1 MAVAVADMRQH
12 GRVRCEHERARLGRA
27 SLLAW
32 SAIGVMVFAALV
44 FWFDPTRLLTSL
56 GDTDDA
62 TRMIEVR
69 AWMSGASWF
78 DLTLPRFGGAHP
90 LVSHWSR
97 LIDVPLAG
105 LLSGFELFL
114 PADKAELVVRAL
126 WPLLVFWAFVYLLAR
141 EAQIRGGRTAA
152 LLTIPLTVTCIIGIV
167 QFLPGR
173 IDHHNAMIL
182 GAVIGILR
190 LARSF
195 DDPRAG
201 WSAGVLLGLGTAV
214 GYEALAL
221 TAASLAAAAL
231 YALLPHRSLL
241 GPSRAAV
248 AFAATLAVALAITTA
263 PESMFTSHCDV
274 LSMNLVLLAACGA
287 VGVSVVA
294 AMEDRLSRLAKLAL
308 LALTGGVGLSV
319 YAAAQPACLA
329 GPFGEVDPALFPVWL
344 GSVSETQSIFSLG
357 SQLPTLGGMAF
368 AYFAAGLYCGLKEM
382 RTEPGDAARFH
393 VLALLIA
400 LPLAFWQIK
409 LLPYATFLPVPL
421 LAIGLARPPQSAK
434 APASRRRT
442 LITLATTLVLVVIAG
457 WLLLRLSA
465 PSATRMKEALKPA
478 QDCQSTAAVSALAQL
493 PAGLAVA
500 DVNLGPYIVALSKL
514 DVLSAPYHRLDKPI
528 LEASRIL
535 HAAPEEAERRLR
547 ADGVHYVITCE
558 GLSSTNA
565 EGKEPADALQTLL
578 FSGKPPDFL
587 EPVPLEEP
595 TPLKVWRLKS

>member
-1 MAVAVADMRQH
+1 MAVAAADMRQH
-12 GRVRCEHERARLGRA
+12 GRVRDGLKRARLRRA

-32 SAIGVMVFAALV
+32 SALGVAVFAALV
-44 FWFDPTRLLTSL
+44 FWFDPARLLTSL

-69 AWMSGASWF
+69 EWMAGASWF
-78 DLTLPRFGGAHP
+78 DMTLPRFGGAHP

-105 LLSGFELFL
+105 LLAGFEILL
-114 PADKAELVVRAL
+114 PADRAELAVRAL

-152 LLTIPLTVTCIIGIV
+152 LLSIPLTVTCIIGIV
-167 QFLPGR
+167 QFLPGG

-221 TAASLAAAAL
+221 TAASLPAAAL

-241 GPSRAAV
+241 GPSRAAF

-263 PESMFTSHCDV
+263 PESMLTSHCDV
-274 LSMNLVLLAACGA
+274 LSMNLVLLAAYGA

-294 AMEDRLSRLAKLAL
+294 AMEDRLSLLAKLVL

-319 YAAAQPACLA
+319 YAAAQPACLT

-382 RTEPGDAARFH
+382 RPRPRRPSGACAPT
-393 VLALLIA
+393 VC
-400 LPLAFWQIK
+400 
-409 LLPYATFLPVPL
+409 ATSSP
-421 LAIGLARPPQSAK
+421 AKGSAPRTPRAK
-434 APASRRRT
+434 HRRMRCRRCSFPASR
-442 LITLATTLVLVVIAG
+442 
-457 WLLLRLSA
+457 
-465 PSATRMKEALKPA
+465 PSF
-478 QDCQSTAAVSALAQL
+478 S
-493 PAGLAVA
+493 
-500 DVNLGPYIVALSKL
+500 
-514 DVLSAPYHRLDKPI
+514 
-528 LEASRIL
+528 SRC
-535 HAAPEEAERRLR
+535 HWKHPRHSR
-547 ADGVHYVITCE
+547 
-558 GLSSTNA
+558 
-565 EGKEPADALQTLL
+565 
-578 FSGKPPDFL
+578 SGA
-587 EPVPLEEP
+587 
-595 TPLKVWRLKS
+595 

>member
-1 MAVAVADMRQH
+1 L
-12 GRVRCEHERARLGRA
+12 AR
-27 SLLAW
+27 S
-32 SAIGVMVFAALV
+32 SAIL
-44 FWFDPTRLLTSL
+44 
-56 GDTDDA
+56 
-62 TRMIEVR
+62 
-69 AWMSGASWF
+69 
-78 DLTLPRFGGAHP
+78 
-90 LVSHWSR
+90 
-97 LIDVPLAG
+97 
-105 LLSGFELFL
+105 
-114 PADKAELVVRAL
+114 
-126 WPLLVFWAFVYLLAR
+126 
-141 EAQIRGGRTAA
+141 Q
-152 LLTIPLTVTCIIGIV
+152 
-167 QFLPGR
+167 
-173 IDHHNAMIL
+173 
-182 GAVIGILR
+182 

-201 WSAGVLLGLGTAV
+201 WSAGLLLGLGTAV

-231 YALLPHRSLL
+231 YGLLPHRSLL

-294 AMEDRLSRLAKLAL
+294 AMEDRLSLLAKLAL

-382 RTEPGDAARFH
+382 RTEPGDAVRFH

-465 PSATRMKEALKPA
+465 PSATRMKEALKPV
-478 QDCQSTAAVSALAQL
+478 QGCQSTAAVSALAQL

-535 HAAPEEAERRLR
+535 HAAPE
-547 ADGVHYVITCE
+547 
-558 GLSSTNA
+558 
-565 EGKEPADALQTLL
+565 
-578 FSGKPPDFL
+578 
-587 EPVPLEEP
+587 
-595 TPLKVWRLKS
+595 

>member
-1 MAVAVADMRQH
+1 MAVAAADMRQH
-12 GRVRCEHERARLGRA
+12 GRVRDGLEHARLGPA

-32 SAIGVMVFAALV
+32 SAIGVMVFAALA

-69 AWMSGASWF
+69 EWMAGASWF

-97 LIDVPLAG
+97 LIDAPLAG
-105 LLSGFELFL
+105 LLSGFEFFL
-114 PADKAELVVRAL
+114 PADEAELVVRAL

-152 LLTIPLTVTCIIGIV
+152 LLSIPLTVTCIIGIV

-231 YALLPHRSLL
+231 YGLLPHRSLL

-263 PESMFTSHCDV
+263 PESMLTSHCDV
-274 LSMNLVLLAACGA
+274 RSMNLVLLAACGA

-294 AMEDRLSRLAKLAL
+294 AMEGRLSLLAKLVL

-319 YAAAQPACLA
+319 YVAAQPACLA

-357 SQLPTLGGMAF
+357 SQLPTLGGMAL

-382 RTEPGDAARFH
+382 RTEPGDTVRFH

-442 LITLATTLVLVVIAG
+442 LITLATTLALVVIAG

-465 PSATRMKEALKPA
+465 PSATRMKEALKPV
-478 QDCQSTAAVSALAQL
+478 QDCQSTVAVSALAQL

-547 ADGVHYVITCE
+547 ADGVRYVITCA

-565 EGKEPADALQTLL
+565 EGAEPADALQTLL
-578 FSGKPPDFL
+578 FSGKPLPFL
-587 EPVPLEEP
+587 EPVPLGAS
-595 TPLKVWRLKS
+595 TPLKVWRFKS

>member
-1 MAVAVADMRQH
+1 MAIAAAGGRQH
-12 GRVRCEHERARLGRA
+12 GLMREGFGRARLGRA

-32 SAIGVMVFAALV
+32 SAVGVMVFAALV

-78 DLTLPRFGGAHP
+78 DLTLPRFDGADP

-97 LIDVPLAG
+97 LIDAPLAV
-105 LLSGFELFL
+105 LLSGFEIFL
-114 PADKAELVVRAL
+114 PADEAELVVRAL
-126 WPLLVFWAFVYLLAR
+126 WPLLVFWAFVYLMAR
-141 EAQIRGGRTAA
+141 EVEICGGRAAA
-152 LLTIPLTVTCIIGIV
+152 LISIPLTVTCIIGIV

-182 GAVIGILR
+182 CAVIGILQ

-201 WSAGVLLGLGTAV
+201 WSAGVLLGLGTAI

-221 TAASLAAAAL
+221 TAASLGAAAL
-231 YALLPHRSLL
+231 YGVLPNRSLL

-263 PESMFTSHCDV
+263 PVQMFTSHCDV
-274 LSMNLVLLAACGA
+274 LSMNLVLLAASGA
-287 VGVSVVA
+287 IGVSVVA
-294 AMEDRLSRLAKLAL
+294 AMEDRFSLIVKLAL
-308 LALTGGVGLSV
+308 LALAGAAGLSL

-329 GPFGEVDPALFPVWL
+329 GPFGEVDPELFPVWL

-357 SQLPTLGGMAF
+357 SQLPTLGGMAL
-368 AYFAAGLYCGLKEM
+368 AYFAAGLYCGLKLV
-382 RTEPGDAARFH
+382 RTDRDDAVRFLM
-393 VLALLIA
+393 LALLIA
-400 LPLAFWQIK
+400 LPLSFWQIK

-421 LAIGLARPPQSAK
+421 LAVGLAQPPQSAK

-442 LITLATTLVLVVIAG
+442 LVTLAATLILVAVAG
-457 WLLLRLSA
+457 WLVMRMSA
-465 PSATRMKEALKPA
+465 PSSTRVKEALKPV
-478 QDCQSTAAVSALAQL
+478 QDCQSTAAVSALAPL
-493 PAGLAVA
+493 APGLALA

-514 DVLSAPYHRLDKPI
+514 DVLSAPYHRLGKSI
-528 LEASRIL
+528 IEANRIL
-535 HAAPEEAERRLR
+535 LASPDEAERRLR
-547 ADGVHYVITCE
+547 ADGVRYVVTCD
-558 GLSSTNA
+558 GLDSTTPRG
-565 EGKEPADALQTLL
+565 EVPTDALQKLL
-578 FSGKPPDFL
+578 FAGKPPAFL
-587 EPVPLEEP
+587 ESVPLSVS

>member
-1 MAVAVADMRQH
+1 MAVAAADMRQH
-12 GRVRCEHERARLGRA
+12 GRVRGELERARLGRA

-32 SAIGVMVFAALV
+32 SALGVMVFAALV
-44 FWFDPTRLLTSL
+44 FWFDPARLLTSL

-69 AWMSGASWF
+69 EWMSGASWF

-105 LLSGFELFL
+105 LLSGFEFFL
-114 PADKAELVVRAL
+114 PADRAELAVRAL

-195 DDPRAG
+195 DNPRAG

-231 YALLPHRSLL
+231 YGLLPHRSLL

-263 PESMFTSHCDV
+263 PERMLTSHCDV

-294 AMEDRLSRLAKLAL
+294 AMEDQLSLLAKLVL

-329 GPFGEVDPALFPVWL
+329 GPFGEVDPALLPVWL

-382 RTEPGDAARFH
+382 RTEPGDAVRFH
-393 VLALLIA
+393 VLALLFA

-434 APASRRRT
+434 APANRRRT

-547 ADGVHYVITCE
+547 ADGVHYVITCA

-587 EPVPLEEP
+587 EPVQLEEP